1 MPQLPQAALLL
12 AAAVYGFGHILA
24 ACRTRFGV
32 MALSIKTRPIIAA
45 TDLPLVRVEQLG
57 YKEHHVR

>member
-12 AAAVYGFGHILA
+12 AAAVYVGHILA
-24 ACRTRFGV
+24 ACRTPFGV
-32 MALSIKTRPIIAA
+32 MALSIKTRPIFVA
-45 TDLPLVRVEQLG
+45 TDLPPAPVEQLG